1 MHFACQMRSCDV
13 SEGFEVSPTA
23 GNAGTRIRFASCLNG
38 SGRLTSRGR
47 SLANLNFRTGCRC
60 CCKNRQSAG

>member
-23 GNAGTRIRFASCLNG
+23 GNAGTRIRFASCLNC
-38 SGRLTSRGR
+38 SRRLTVRGR
-47 SLANLNFRTGCRC
+47 SLVNLNFRTGCRRC
-60 CCKNRQSAG
+60 CGNRQSAG